1 MHMHRQILLSC
12 SYHMHMNLVFWTV
25 PADRSIP
32 AVDASTWSV
41 ASNLASDPGGG
52 VATNFSKKKKMVLKI
67 ARFYFI
73 YPCRHTH

>member
-1 MHMHRQILLSC
+1 MHRQILLSC

-25 PADRSIP
+25 PADRNIP
-32 AVDASTWSV
+32 AVDASTRSV

-52 VATNFSKKKKMVLKI
+52 VATNFSKKMVLKI